1 MEIGK
6 HLPSEASQHVTAGP
20 YSPVL
25 IVKADKI
32 ALISGQAP
40 LDDDGNV
47 VGKTIEE
54 QTRVTLDNC
63 LKQLQTV
70 GCDFSDVFKVN
81 VFLTD
86 LEEWDRFNVVYQQYM
101 PEPRPVR
108 TAVQTGLLST
118 FKVEIEMWA
127 VHH

>member
-40 LDDDGNV
+40 LDDEGNV
-47 VGKTIEE
+47 IGETIEE

-70 GCDFSDVFKVN
+70 DCDLGDVFKVN

-86 LEEWDRFNVVYQQYM
+86 LEEWERFNVVYQEYM

-108 TAVQTGLLST
+108 TAVQAGLLST

-127 VHH
+127 VHN